1 MKNRFRVTALL
12 AMLLMLATHASLLHA
27 KVEQRPVYICG
38 YAVNFADSAAYV
50 TEIQCIDTAYVESR
64 NGFLMDRNL
73 YSDQLNY
80 FVKKQFGGKHYT
92 CMVLFDKKQARLQK
106 RVAKMRKRQ
115 ENDPSVR
122 LHTIAAADFR
132 FIGEQYIDTSVTMID
147 EEEAA
152 TTEAAAPAP
161 AARPRTSLPPRP
173 RTSLPPRPRRA
184 RKLRKEASADG
195 CPYCG
200 TLSGGWPS
208 ADGQC
213 RWRY

>member
-1 MKNRFRVTALL
+1 MRIFNTSKMKNRFRVTALL

-152 TTEAAAPAP
+152 ATEAAAPAP
-161 AARPRTSLPPRP
+161 AAT
-173 RTSLPPRPRRA
+173 A
-184 RKLRKEASADG
+184 KKGKKAAK
-195 CPYCG
+195 
-200 TLSGGWPS
+200 GGK
-208 ADGQC
+208 
-213 RWRY
+213 R

>member
-73 YSDQLNY
+73 YSDQLDH
-80 FVKKQFGGKHYT
+80 FVKKHFGGKHYT

-106 RVAKMRKRQ
+106 RVAKMRKLQ
-115 ENDPSVR
+115 EEDPGVR

-147 EEEAA
+147 EEE
-152 TTEAAAPAP
+152 TAAAETATPASAPAAKGKPAP
-161 AARPRTSLPPRP
+161 AAKKT
-173 RTSLPPRPRRA
+173 
-184 RKLRKEASADG
+184 RKAAK
-195 CPYCG
+195 
-200 TLSGGWPS
+200 GG
-208 ADGQC
+208 
-213 RWRY
+213 RH

>member
-1 MKNRFRVTALL
+1 MRIFNTSKMKNRFRVTALL

-106 RVAKMRKRQ
+106 RVERMRKRQ

-147 EEEAA
+147 EEETAA
-152 TTEAAAPAP
+152 TVTAAPASAPTPKNQPAP
-161 AARPRTSLPPRP
+161 AAKKTKK
-173 RTSLPPRPRRA
+173 A
-184 RKLRKEASADG
+184 AK
-195 CPYCG
+195 
-200 TLSGGWPS
+200 GGK
-208 ADGQC
+208 
-213 RWRY
+213 R

>member
-1 MKNRFRVTALL
+1 MRIFNTSKMKNRFRVTALL

-152 TTEAAAPAP
+152 TPEAAAPAP
-161 AARPRTSLPPRP
+161 AATAKDKPAVT
-173 RTSLPPRPRRA
+173 A
-184 RKLRKEASADG
+184 KKGKKAAK
-195 CPYCG
+195 
-200 TLSGGWPS
+200 GGK
-208 ADGQC
+208 
-213 RWRY
+213 R

>member
-1 MKNRFRVTALL
+1 MIDELHVRDIALIEDASLELSAGLTALTGETGAGKTALL

-106 RVAKMRKRQ
+106 RVERMRKRQ

-161 AARPRTSLPPRP
+161 AATAKDKPAAT
-173 RTSLPPRPRRA
+173 A
-184 RKLRKEASADG
+184 KKGKKAAK
-195 CPYCG
+195 
-200 TLSGGWPS
+200 GGK
-208 ADGQC
+208 
-213 RWRY
+213 R